1 MRKNVFFLL
10 LLLLLLLT
18 LSGCGDSIA
27 PETEKVSLTALQYE
41 LENQTLDFDNMWFFQ
56 QIEEQTGVHVD
67 FDVVKHSDWTNRVNL
82 MFASGRYHDLI
93 LRGSLDV
100 EDYGVTQHVIL
111 PLDDYLEEYMPT
123 YFSRLPIDNAGRTLP
138 SSDGKMYYVGFLLS
152 QGINTNGHFFINKTW
167 LDK

>member
-1 MRKNVFFLL
+1 MRKNAFFLL

-56 QIEEQTGVHVD
+56 QIEAQTGVHVTI
-67 FDVVKHSDWTNRVNL
+67 DVVKHSDWTNRVNL

-123 YFSRLPIDNAGRTLP
+123 YFSRLSIDNAGSTLP
-138 SSDGKMYYVGFLLS
+138 SSDGKMYYVGFLL
-152 QGINTNGHFFINKTW
+152 
-167 LDK
+167 

>member
-1 MRKNVFFLL
+1 MRKNAFFLL

-56 QIEEQTGVHVD
+56 QIEAQTGVHVT

-100 EDYGVTQHVIL
+100 EDYGVPPV
-111 PLDDYLEEYMPT
+111 Y
-123 YFSRLPIDNAGRTLP
+123 
-138 SSDGKMYYVGFLLS
+138 
-152 QGINTNGHFFINKTW
+152 
-167 LDK
+167 